1 MAGSDAL
8 PNYEVVP
15 LRSETILV
23 AALQMSGG
31 LVDPKNPKPGV
42 RENVDRIL
50 WLLDCAHRYGD
61 IDLVI
66 TPELSLQGLDARWT
80 REDYLRLAIEL
91 PGEETEIIGK
101 KAREHNCYIVVS
113 GYTREK
119 DWPGHYFNCTFIV
132 APTGEV
138 IHRFWAACNLGVLAG
153 GVPNELATTA
163 QDVLDEFVER
173 YGWDAVWPV
182 ARTDI
187 GNIATYSGVDGM
199 VPETARAFAF
209 KGAEILPY
217 CNCGGAK
224 VYTHT
229 PGWGDFRI
237 VNRTNC
243 SCNDVYGIYA
253 NMARTPT
260 WGLPEDRGSG
270 FSQIADPYGRILAQS
285 NSADETI
292 VTERIP
298 IALFRQRH
306 SIPIIRKELYA
317 AAYNQYP
324 AKYPANLFSEYL
336 PKDVA
341 DAARYIRPKLLW

>member
-1 MAGSDAL
+1 MAGSDTL

-23 AALQMSGG
+23 AALQMSAG
-31 LVDPKNPKPGV
+31 LVDAKNPKP
-42 RENVDRIL
+42 RIKENVERIL

-61 IDLVI
+61 VDLAI
-66 TPELSLQGLDARWT
+66 TPELALQGLDARWT
-80 REDYLRLAIEL
+80 REEYLRIAIEV
-91 PGEETEIIGK
+91 PGEETELIGK
-101 KAREHNCYIVVS
+101 KAKEHNCYIVVS

-119 DWPGHYFNCTFIV
+119 DWPEHYFNSAFIV

-138 IHRFWAACNLGVLAG
+138 IHRHWAAVALGTLAR
-153 GVPNELATTA
+153 GVPGELATTV

-187 GNIATYSGVDGM
+187 GNIATYIGPEGCI
-199 VPETARAFAF
+199 PETARAFAF

-217 CNCGGAK
+217 CNCGGSK
-224 VYTHT
+224 VHT
-229 PGWGDFRI
+229 AGPGLGDLRI
-237 VNRTNC
+237 ANRTNC

-253 NMARTPT
+253 NMARTPM

-317 AAYNQYP
+317 AAYNQYR
-324 AKYPANLFSEYL
+324 AKYPANLFSEYR
-336 PKDVA
+336 PKDGA
-341 DAARYIRPKLLW
+341 DAARYIAPKLLW